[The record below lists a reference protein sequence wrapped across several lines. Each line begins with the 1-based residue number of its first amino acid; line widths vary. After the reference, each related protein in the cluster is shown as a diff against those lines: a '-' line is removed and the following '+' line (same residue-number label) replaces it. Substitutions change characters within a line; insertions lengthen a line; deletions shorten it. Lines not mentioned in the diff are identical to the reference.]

1 MGEPTGVEE
10 IMRAL
15 DDARSEL
22 AAREQAVTTETAS
35 LNAAHDV
42 AKAIMKK
49 ARMDALA
56 KTRPVE
62 ESLRHTETAA
72 LIAAARVKRLEE
84 MLYVALEEIK
94 GRIDPS

>member
-1 MGEPTGVEE
+1 
-10 IMRAL
+10 
-15 DDARSEL
+15 
-22 AAREQAVTTETAS
+22 
-35 LNAAHDV
+35 
-42 AKAIMKK
+42 MKK